1 MIMTNNAP
9 IISYLYCIN
18 ISVRLLVGVELDVED
33 DDVEL
38 PVV

>member
-18 ISVRLLVGVELDVED
+18 ISVRLLMDVELDVD
-33 DDVEL
+33 VVDVEL